1 MVNRKITATMIFTV
15 ILGLMAFGFYKIPKV
30 KSQKQELIEL
40 KIEVAKL
47 NIKKLK
53 RELDKQ

>member
-1 MVNRKITATMIFTV
+1 MIFTV